1 MGEFE
6 VQYAPCF
13 HPPPTNRDQGQRE
26 NFFFPAFPL
35 LLCRAVLC
43 YFSETF
49 CFSIIILFGYNKVNF
64 ISSQFLITDST
75 LKVQK
80 ISTFDSF
87 GFEMLMECFFFK
99 YIFSLEKKKN
109 RLFFCKDCNHKEI
122 NSHIVHNTYQK
133 TVQKDIF
140 VLLIMM

>member
-1 MGEFE
+1 MPL
-6 VQYAPCF
+6 VSIL
-13 HPPPTNRDQGQRE
+13 PPQIGTRGNERI
-26 NFFFPAFPL
+26 FFLHSPL

-80 ISTFDSF
+80 ISRFDSF
-87 GFEMLMECFFFK
+87 SFEMLMECFFNIYFRLRKKIGFK
-99 YIFSLEKKKN
+99 KI
-109 RLFFCKDCNHKEI
+109 I
-122 NSHIVHNTYQK
+122 K
-133 TVQKDIF
+133 TVITKKSATTLYIRLTADCPKNHRI
-140 VLLIMM
+140 VDYNVD